1 MPKTRF
7 SLARRDDG
15 LFLAVLLKFSHP
27 PAKSLIPEIHHVK
40 LMTYRRMQRAPRYK
54 TG

>member
-15 LFLAVLLKFSHP
+15 LFFGRAAEIFSSTRQKP
-27 PAKSLIPEIHHVK
+27 DP
-40 LMTYRRMQRAPRYK
+40 
-54 TG
+54 